1 MCPSRPVTQRITC
14 ETDKL
19 LTFHRPYKRAA
30 NRQQQEIF
38 DDEDDGELMP
48 PVRLG
53 RKQRQDTD
61 LSMLDYYHSDTAG
74 GMASTSRPA
83 SASAAAAAADVLQ
96 GYETSSSSDDA
107 LSMGPNGYYHP
118 QRSAS
123 RSSSPGYSDTHS
135 RRYSS
140 TTVRYG
146 DDARYRSE
154 AKTPTRSTFRT
165 DSPSSRSSGRDSPT
179 INTTVQRQPSKR
191 AAANAD
197 NRRIAIM
204 QIGPTPMDTSLSDD
218 LAEYLNV
225 LALTPNHDQAPRAY
239 PQSEGGHDL
248 NSSSSRRGMSGRFF
262 AKRVRFSLIV

>member
-1 MCPSRPVTQRITC
+1 MP
-14 ETDKL
+14 
-19 LTFHRPYKRAA
+19 AA
-30 NRQQQEIF
+30 NRPQQEIF

-53 RKQRQDTD
+53 MKQRQDTD

-74 GMASTSRPA
+74 GMASTSRP
-83 SASAAAAAADVLQ
+83 ASAAAAAADVLQ

-146 DDARYRSE
+146 DDTRHRSE

-179 INTTVQRQPSKR
+179 THTTIQRQPSKR

-204 QIGPTPMDTSLSDD
+204 QIGPTPMNASLSDD
-218 LAEYLNV
+218 LPEYFSDRT
-225 LALTPNHDQAPRAY
+225 LARTPNLDQASRTY
-239 PQSEGGHDL
+239 SQSEGGHDL
-248 NSSSSRRGMSGRFF
+248 NSSSSRRGMSGKFL
-262 AKRVRFSLIV
+262 AKRVPFSL